1 MTQPNQSYRVP
12 RNLSPGRDRLSH
24 FNEENLRE
32 FLLALAAS
40 GTHPSPS
47 LIKAITKLSGLDEM
61 VVETLF
67 REIFGPPEAA
77 LQIALLQETAG

>member
-1 MTQPNQSYRVP
+1 M
-12 RNLSPGRDRLSH
+12 SH

-47 LIKAITKLSGLDEM
+47 LIKAITKLSGLDEAT
-61 VVETLF
+61 VNTLF
-67 REIFGPPEAA
+67 REIFGPPDGPSPTAR
-77 LQIALLQETAG
+77 LQETAG